1 MGRAGRLCW
10 LMGLLRLILRDQTHG
25 GKIIGIRR
33 VLPKIPGGAA
43 MSLTTAAQSAPAEQF
58 SGDWTLGWRYEPVPT
73 ANGQTEWVRIP
84 LTPEEALHP
93 QEGYVMPI
101 RTDHDR
107 ISDDLCDMLRPYL
120 AAQADVVVFHD
131 LVFAWDHPA
140 VKPYAPNIA
149 VVPNVHDREKNR
161 GQFVIEEEG
170 TRPSLIIEVVS
181 PSSREADR
189 VIKVRDYARIGVQE
203 YVYIDQRTYKGAV
216 IWEVVGFRL
225 QEGVYLP
232 ILTDEDGALYLTTL
246 NLRIGIED
254 GKVWLEDGATG
265 ENLLNNLE
273 AQQARRVAEERAA
286 AAEAQAAAEAEARRS
301 AEAQA
306 TAEAEARRLAEIRA
320 AEVEARLAQLE
331 ALLRSQ
337 QGQSKR
343 T

>member
-1 MGRAGRLCW
+1 
-10 LMGLLRLILRDQTHG
+10 
-25 GKIIGIRR
+25 
-33 VLPKIPGGAA
+33 
-43 MSLTTAAQSAPAEQF
+43 MSLTIAEQATATGTAAF
-58 SGDWTLGWRYEPVPT
+58 TGDWALGWRYETVRT
-73 ANGQTEWVRIP
+73 VDGQPEVVRIP

-120 AAQADVVVFHD
+120 EAQADLAVFHD
-131 LVFAWDHPA
+131 LVFAWDHLA
-140 VKPYAPNIA
+140 VKPYAPDIA

-189 VIKVRDYARIGVQE
+189 VIKVRDYARVGVQE
-203 YVYIDQRTYKGAV
+203 YVYIDQRTYKGTI
-216 IWEVVGFRL
+216 IWEVVGFQL

-265 ENLLNNLE
+265 ENLLTNLE
-273 AQQARRVAEERAA
+273 AQRARRVAEERAN
-286 AAEAQAAAEAEARRS
+286 AAEAQAVAEAEARRV

-306 TAEAEARRLAEIRA
+306 TAEAEARRAAEARA
-320 AEVEARLAQLE
+320 AEAEVRLAALEARFRAQQE
-331 ALLRSQ
+331 HNNKA
-337 QGQSKR
+337 
-343 T
+343 

>member
-1 MGRAGRLCW
+1 
-10 LMGLLRLILRDQTHG
+10 
-25 GKIIGIRR
+25 
-33 VLPKIPGGAA
+33 
-43 MSLTTAAQSAPAEQF
+43 MSLTTAEQTTSVVPAAF
-58 SGDWTLGWRYEPVPT
+58 TGDWALGWRYETVRT
-73 ANGQTEWVRIP
+73 VNGQPEMVRVP

-120 AAQADVVVFHD
+120 EAQADVAVFHD

-140 VKPYAPNIA
+140 VKPYAPDIA
-149 VVPNVHDREKNR
+149 VVPHLPDREKNR

-170 TRPSLIIEVVS
+170 ARPSLIIEVVS

-189 VIKVRDYARIGVQE
+189 VIKVRDYAWVGVQE
-203 YVYIDQRTYKGAV
+203 YVYIDQRTYKGAI

-254 GKVWLEDGATG
+254 GKVWLEDGVTG
-265 ENLLNNLE
+265 ENLLTNLE
-273 AQQARRVAEERAA
+273 AQRARRVAEERAN
-286 AAEAQAAAEAEARRS
+286 AAEAQAVAEAEARRAAEARAAEAEARL
-301 AEAQA
+301 AEL
-306 TAEAEARRLAEIRA
+306 EARFRA
-320 AEVEARLAQLE
+320 
-331 ALLRSQ
+331 Q
-337 QGQSKR
+337 QEQNNKV
-343 T
+343 